1 LGLRTK
7 LWFVRL
13 GTEYVGNL
21 SDPGSKGRAPRVQN
35 IRAKRGDFQDAVA
48 KLPRLHH
55 AQFQVEES
63 KEQGKNED
71 EEGTNDP
78 HENDL
83 VLLRVQRMLLPLL
96 MKEEFLTQDFWATDV
111 DSAAVGDAL
120 SLIVTEEGPVRRNRS
135 ATIRKETETIGC

>member
-1 LGLRTK
+1 M
-7 LWFVRL
+7 
-13 GTEYVGNL
+13 
-21 SDPGSKGRAPRVQN
+21 
-35 IRAKRGDFQDAVA
+35 A

-55 AQFQVEES
+55 AQVEVEES
-63 KEQGKNED
+63 KEQGENED

-78 HENDL
+78 NENDL

-120 SLIVTEEGPVRRNRS
+120 SLIVTEEGPVLRNRS

>member
-1 LGLRTK
+1 M
-7 LWFVRL
+7 RL

-83 VLLRVQRMLLPLL
+83 VLLRVQRMLLPLF
-96 MKEEFLTQDFWATDV
+96 MKKEFLTQDFWATDV

-120 SLIVTEEGPVRRNRS
+120 STIVTEEGPVGRNIS
-135 ATIRKETETIGC
+135 ATIRKKTETIGC